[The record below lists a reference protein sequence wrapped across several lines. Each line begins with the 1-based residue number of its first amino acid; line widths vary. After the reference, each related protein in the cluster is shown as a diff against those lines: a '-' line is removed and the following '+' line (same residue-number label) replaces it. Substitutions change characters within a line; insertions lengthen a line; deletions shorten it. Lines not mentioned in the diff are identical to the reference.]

1 MYVSVEYVSKY
12 VYTLYVCMYTLMN
25 GGPSGLGLD
34 TLNVCMYMYVM
45 NVYMHGILFIWYDNC
60 MYVWHLPYQP
70 DDNLIFD
77 SFTVV

>member
-45 NVYMHGILFIWYDNC
+45 NVYMHGILFI
-60 MYVWHLPYQP
+60 
-70 DDNLIFD
+70 
-77 SFTVV
+77 